1 MVNYRYILISII
13 TSFLLSSCESSD
25 TITNTGY
32 NYGGTNLGNTRVTK
46 SNPSLVNDIGE
57 IFIRRGCTAVGC
69 HGNGSGGLT
78 LTTSSTANYTNLVG
92 VTSPYSGEVY
102 VIQNDANNSYLV
114 KKLENRQG
122 NGNGTQM
129 PPSGSPL
136 DNIDL
141 TNIKNWINTGA
152 LNN

>member
-1 MVNYRYILISII
+1 MIFYRYILISII
-13 TSFLLSSCESSD
+13 ASFFLSSCGSND

-32 NYGGTNLGNTRVTK
+32 SYRGTNLGNTRVVK
-46 SNPSLVNDIGE
+46 SNPSLANDIVE

-78 LTTSSTANYTNLVG
+78 LTTSSTANYVNLVG

-122 NGNGTQM
+122 NGNGNQM
-129 PPSGSPL
+129 PPSGSSL

-141 TNIKNWINTGA
+141 PNIKNWINTGA